1 MIQGIADVDSKLSQ
15 EELKKTLEFC
25 SNAFEP
31 VKPED
36 RSSMLE
42 KLGSDPSTTYQVD
55 LSPQQ
60 RTVVDHI
67 RARQMMRTEDTM
79 NISSFGTDAINGF
92 VPNLKKGDLGL
103 VPAAV

>member
-1 MIQGIADVDSKLSQ
+1 MDSKLSQ
-15 EELKKTLEFC
+15 DELNKTLEFC

-36 RSSMLE
+36 RSSVLE
-42 KLGSDPSTTYQVD
+42 KLGKDTSNGYQVD

-60 RTVVDHI
+60 RVVVDHI

-92 VPNLKKGDLGL
+92 VPKLKRGDLGL
-103 VPAAV
+103 VHAVA